1 MTGRVLAM
9 SAGKNYRRWIPRK
22 IVSGGQSGADRAA
35 LDAARLLGL
44 EHGGWVPRG
53 RWAEDGA
60 VPPWYCVNE
69 TPSQRVSQRTLWNV
83 RDSDA
88 TLIVVHGR
96 LEGGSKLTQ
105 TFALRLKKPLLEIDL
120 TRQSTRTAAR
130 LVRLFLQENHPLTL
144 NVAGPRASKDPHIYQ
159 ATLDLLLSAL
169 Q

>member
-1 MTGRVLAM
+1 M
-9 SAGKNYRRWIPRK
+9 SAGDNRRKWLPKK
-22 IVSGGQSGADRAA
+22 IISGGQSGADRAA

-53 RWAEDGA
+53 RWAEDGG
-60 VPPWYCVNE
+60 VPPWYCVKE
-69 TPSQRVSQRTLWNV
+69 TPSWRLSQRTLWNV

-88 TLIVVHGR
+88 TLIVAYGR

-105 TFALRLKKPLLEIDL
+105 TFARRLKKPLLVIDL
-120 TRQSTRTAAR
+120 NRQGPQTAAR
-130 LVRLFLQENHPLTL
+130 LVRLFLKEYHPLTL
-144 NVAGPRASKDPHIYQ
+144 NVAGPRASKDPRIYH